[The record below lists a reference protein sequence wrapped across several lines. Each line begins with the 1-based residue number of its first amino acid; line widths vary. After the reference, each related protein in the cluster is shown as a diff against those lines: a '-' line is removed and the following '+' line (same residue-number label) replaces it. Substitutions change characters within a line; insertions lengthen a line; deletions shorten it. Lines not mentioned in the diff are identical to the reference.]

1 MKICIYIRKSTN
13 HQSYERQ
20 LQLFKDYKYILEDGR
35 MNSDLGVVRIYTET
49 ISGKSDIDERKE
61 LTRMISYIKELKKD
75 NPDEQITVISESMNR
90 LSRNLIGVL
99 QVIEL
104 INNEGAVLKTLKE
117 GFDFRSNS
125 ATSRL
130 LVSLIAAV
138 NQFEVEQLR
147 ERVSEGMKATKKK
160 IGRPKVPSKKVSAA
174 LEVLNNNVNNLTVEQ
189 IADAFGIS
197 KRTLYYARKAK
208 EL

>member
-35 MNSDLGVVRIYTET
+35 VNSDLGVVRIYTET

-75 NPDEQITVISESMNR
+75 NPDEQIAVISESMNR

-174 LEVLNNNVNNLTVEQ
+174 LEVFNNNVNNLTVEQ

>member
-35 MNSDLGVVRIYTET
+35 VNSDLGVVRIYTET

-75 NPDEQITVISESMNR
+75 NPDEQIAVISESMNR

-104 INNEGAVLKTLKE
+104 INNEGVVLKTLKE

-197 KRTLYYARKAK
+197 KRTLYYARKAI